1 VTVTDHTTT
10 PFGRLAHWIDQRVGA
25 ATFTRS
31 ALDYTF
37 PKHFSF
43 LFGEIALYSF
53 VVLVATG
60 IFLALFYSP
69 SEARVIYA
77 GEYGPLRGVE
87 MTEAY
92 ASVVDLS
99 FSVRTGL
106 LFRQTHHWAAIV
118 FLGAIFIHLC
128 RVFFTGAF
136 RRPRELN
143 WVTGMTLMV
152 AGVAE
157 GFAGYSLLD
166 DLLSGTGVR
175 IGYSI
180 AEGIPVV
187 GTWLASWVWGGEY
200 PGEGFLSRLFAVHIF
215 LIPAIIAALIAVHLF
230 LVARPHHTQF
240 PGKGRREDNVVGLKL
255 WPSYATL
262 SIGFFF
268 LIAGALVLM
277 GGFLQINPVW
287 LYGPYDVFAVSSG
300 SQADWYFLWI
310 QGALRLMPGVSLA
323 LGRYTVANQF
333 FPGVLYPGLVFGI
346 LYLWPWL
353 EARVTGDGAEHHLLD
368 RPRDKPIRTA
378 IGAGTI
384 AGLVLLLAAGSDD
397 VFVTTFDWSIVTVRN
412 VERVLFFVLPVVVG
426 LVTWK
431 IASDLRRA
439 DAPVRAS
446 PLADGEAAAGTAG
459 DGTDG
464 AGAVTQAAT
473 RARPAAMV
481 GTHAAQPRAGAG
493 GAERNGTT
501 TRAVTGALAAV
512 GAAVAVGSL
521 LARRRRR

>member
-1 VTVTDHTTT
+1 MTDHTTT

-25 ATFTRS
+25 AKFTRS
-31 ALDYTF
+31 ALNYTF

-53 VVLVATG
+53 IVLVGTG

-77 GEYGPLRGVE
+77 GEYAPLRGVE

-143 WVTGMTLMV
+143 WLTGMTLMV
-152 AGVAE
+152 VGVAE
-157 GFAGYSLLD
+157 GFVGYSLLD

-180 AEGIPVV
+180 AESIPVV
-187 GTWLASWVWGGEY
+187 GTWLAYWVWGGEY

-240 PGKGRREDNVVGLKL
+240 AGEGRREDNVVGLRL

-262 SIGFFF
+262 STGFFF

-310 QGALRLMPGVSLA
+310 QGALRLMPGVSLE
-323 LGRYTVANQF
+323 LGPYTVANQF
-333 FPGVLYPGLVFGI
+333 FPAVLYPGLVFGV
-346 LYLWPWL
+346 LYLWPFL
-353 EARVTGDGAEHHLLD
+353 EAWVTGDHAEHHLLD

-384 AGLVLLLAAGSDD
+384 AGLVLLLVAGSDD

-412 VERVLFFVLPVVVG
+412 VERVLFFVLPAVVG
-426 LVTWK
+426 L
-431 IASDLRRA
+431 IAWTIARDLRRA
-439 DAPVRAS
+439 DP
-446 PLADGEAAAGTAG
+446 PMAAMPRS
-459 DGTDG
+459 
-464 AGAVTQAAT
+464 AGAAPGASGSDGGPSP
-473 RARPAAMV
+473 RARPAS
-481 GTHAAQPRAGAG
+481 TAGAG
-493 GAERNGTT
+493 PARAGVGGVDRDGTA
-501 TRAVTGALAAV
+501 RAVTGALAAV

-521 LARRRRR
+521 LARRRQRR